1 MFIDF
6 FYLLR
11 KKGVPVSVTE
21 WISFTEAL
29 YGGFMQSSLNHLY
42 YLGRAFLVKSEA
54 YYDMFDLAFQEYFGG
69 ISSEAL
75 EIDKV
80 LEWLENPVN
89 KLPKLDPEELEEL
102 KKRLE
107 EMKQKYDLEEMM
119 RMFRERLKE
128 QTERHDGG
136 SKWIGTGG
144 RSPFGAYGYYPGGIR
159 VGGEG
164 WMSSAVKVAEERRFK
179 NYRNDVILDVRQ
191 TKVALK
197 KLRQLK
203 REGLVEELDVEE
215 TVDKTA
221 KEGGE
226 IELVFNRSRENSI
239 RLLLAMDT
247 GGSMAPYADLCD
259 RLFSAATQVEHFK
272 DFQHYFFHNC
282 IYQHVY
288 QDMWNSKATPTD
300 KLFSNFHSGYKMVLV
315 GDARMAYSELFDK
328 YGCID
333 YYYSNDKPG
342 IEWLQRIKEH
352 FPYSVWLNPTP
363 KQYWRHPTVEAI
375 SRLFPMY
382 ELTLDGLK
390 DAIKALSTKVKRP
403 AAA

>member
-1 MFIDF
+1 MFINF

-69 ISSEAL
+69 IATEAL

-80 LEWLENPVN
+80 LEWLENPAN
-89 KLPKLDPEELEEL
+89 KQPRLSPEELEEM
-102 KKRLE
+102 KKQLE

-136 SKWIGTGG
+136 AKWIGTGG

-179 NYRNDVILDVRQ
+179 NYRNDVILDIRQ

-203 REGLVEELDVEE
+203 REGAVEELDIDE
-215 TVDKTA
+215 TIDKTA

-226 IELVFNRSRENSI
+226 IELVFARSRENSI
-239 RLLLAMDT
+239 RLLLVMDT

-282 IYQHVY
+282 IYEHVY
-288 QDMWNSKATPTD
+288 QDMWNSKATPTE
-300 KLFSNFHSGYKMVLV
+300 KLFTNFHSGYKVVFV
-315 GDARMAYSELFDK
+315 GDARMAYSELFDR

-333 YYYSNDKPG
+333 YYASNDKPG
-342 IEWLQRIKEH
+342 IEWLQRLREH

-375 SRLFPMY
+375 GKLFPMY

-390 DAIKALSTKVKRP
+390 DAIKALATKVRRP
-403 AAA
+403 AA

>member
-1 MFIDF
+1 
-6 FYLLR
+6 
-11 KKGVPVSVTE
+11 
-21 WISFTEAL
+21 
-29 YGGFMQSSLNHLY
+29 
-42 YLGRAFLVKSEA
+42 
-54 YYDMFDLAFQEYFGG
+54 
-69 ISSEAL
+69 
-75 EIDKV
+75 
-80 LEWLENPVN
+80 
-89 KLPKLDPEELEEL
+89 
-102 KKRLE
+102 
-107 EMKQKYDLEEMM
+107 
-119 RMFRERLKE
+119 
-128 QTERHDGG
+128 
-136 SKWIGTGG
+136 
-144 RSPFGAYGYYPGGIR
+144 
-159 VGGEG
+159 
-164 WMSSAVKVAEERRFK
+164 MSSAVKVAEERRFK

-203 REGLVEELDVEE
+203 REGAVEELDIEE

-226 IELVFNRSRENSI
+226 IELVFSRSRENSI

-282 IYQHVY
+282 IYEHVY

-300 KLFSNFHSGYKMVLV
+300 KLFSNFHSGYKVVFV

-375 SRLFPMY
+375 AKLFPMY

-390 DAIKALSTKVKRP
+390 DAIKALTTKVKRP